1 MPSTRKSPS
10 AFRRK
15 LCANAA
21 RAMRHQP
28 TPAEEAIW
36 QLVRNRQIAG
46 LKFRRQ
52 HAIDRFVVDF
62 YCADAHLVIEI
73 DGSSHRSPNDDAER
87 QEILEALGLCVLRF
101 TNEEALHDPDGV
113 RRRIERTLN
122 VDPTN
127 A

>member
-1 MPSTRKSPS
+1 MPATYKSPS

-15 LCANAA
+15 LCANAS

-28 TPAEEAIW
+28 TPAEEVIW
-36 QLVRNRQIAG
+36 QLLRNRQIAG

-73 DGSSHRSPNDDAER
+73 DGASHRPPNADAER
-87 QEILEALGLCVLRF
+87 QAILESLGLRVLRF
-101 TNEEALHDPDGV
+101 TDTDALNAPADV
-113 RRRIERTLN
+113 IRRIEQALRAN
-122 VDPTN
+122 PIP
-127 A
+127 